1 MFSLEKKLEQ
11 KKQIDQ
17 YIQNMSNFYSVLMS
31 AIEDLD
37 NQESTNNLINEETR
51 ETLVT
56 IKEKFDI

>member
-17 YIQNMSNFYSVLMS
+17 YIQNMSNLYSVLMS

-37 NQESTNNLINEETR
+37 SQESTNNLINEETR

>member
-31 AIEDLD
+31 AIKDLD